1 MLPRA
6 TDTTTSNLSSWTVPG
21 TNTSPPV
28 FTTGLSN
35 KTAGADGPSSGRSI
49 HLRQITSTSGQ
60 RHEWVTHVHNA
71 LRNIDIP
78 LDNRFLRELVE
89 NAQQDFDRVS
99 KNNSTEDE
107 KFYSPHLLKLIFNL
121 ACRPTLPENISVL
134 QTLADLGLGLPNE
147 SVGNEIR
154 IPPQLLKQLFDNTH
168 REAVLGILGEHA
180 KTMMFRADPG
190 FMEILEHYLSPL
202 QLRRAAR
209 ELLNYLARDCHFLAG
224 LNQFLRLSD
233 GSAPYLI
240 KAIFNS
246 PGIRHGNP
254 QTSQDFCQTITTA
267 MASEAFI
274 FQLCLLEVNAQRHEK
289 LILKALEK
297 LDERG
302 RERMLACAFILGQWE
317 LFKRLLSGSSAA
329 ILNQRFANGSN
340 ILHLMATAIPSLKS
354 GLSIRSYRCL
364 NTYTPRYDKLFQ
376 YLPAETLANQR
387 DNKGATPLLLLYR
400 HQCPQ
405 LASAAMSGA
414 EDRQL
419 ARARRSALIKLT
431 HSGHLIDCMQDHLD
445 GKFPL
450 NVNWFFE
457 FLLLHRYLPAS
468 TNRAI
473 SLRSTE
479 YSLYEQLIDKPRP
492 HARELLQSVINYFE
506 LHPDTLRDEQQT
518 LELIKLIHRIGL
530 PVEYSAQVLR
540 FTTGDMQ
547 KKLLGH
553 LSATADDRNSLFI
566 ERRYDVSY
574 DGKPYYYPWH
584 LIGLG
589 VGGGCALDPDMFYS
603 ERFCHEVAEFGRK
616 HPKESVPEISG
627 LWEAE
632 LLINSGYIET
642 YGRSLAFPS
651 AEVPQGYRRFKFLK
665 QQPGST
671 EGWHDFVREQPQLDF
686 FRTHKDKLGL
696 ESALLKPRG
705 IYRLSNALNKFKACG
720 LREETLAII
729 ALEPDGSALLQV
741 FDDEKDTHLY
751 HHYPYEAGRVD
762 GLSVQ
767 ASFDGLRL
775 FARDAGRLWQH
786 NFQAP
791 DTLSSFHNAAD
802 ERCWTPTPFF
812 GNQCV
817 PGTLGEWNAQDYPNI
832 APAPVGMRDWADIRS
847 FAEQTFSSF
856 GMKKIYCVT
865 DCERQGELR
874 ITELGKAFYGLVI
887 NWLRARHDTDNLD
900 YKNSVQMKQLQG
912 ELVTIAADLF
922 GSAYKMSTGAMKAR
936 ISQEFPAESLRRA
949 ALECGYWCDPKLR
962 YVKDIKSGRFP
973 VELYPDHPNQS
984 FDRERLNPDNE
995 NFTDRGFIRSSGA
1008 KGPNLGIDTGTLPLP
1023 HLDSLF
1029 WFALYTGWRLQ
1040 EPSRGSASRQ
1050 SP

>member
-1 MLPRA
+1 MLPWA
-6 TDTTTSNLSSWTVPG
+6 TNTTNTTSSNLSSWTVPG

-28 FTTGLSN
+28 FTTGLSK
-35 KTAGADGPSSGRSI
+35 KTAGADGTSSGRSI
-49 HLRQITSTSGQ
+49 HLRQITSTPGQ

-78 LDNRFLRELVE
+78 LGNRLLRELVKK
-89 NAQQDFDRVS
+89 AQQDFDRMS
-99 KNNSTEDE
+99 QNNRTDDE
-107 KFYSPHLLKLIFNL
+107 RFYSPPLLKLINYL
-121 ACRPTLPENISVL
+121 VCCPTLPENISVL
-134 QTLADLGLGLPNE
+134 QTLADLGLGLPE
-147 SVGNEIR
+147 VSVNDKIP
-154 IPPQLLKQLFDNTH
+154 IPPQLLKQLLDNTDH
-168 REAVLGILGEHA
+168 EAVEGILGEHA
-180 KTMMFRADPG
+180 KTMMFNADPG
-190 FMEILEHYLSPL
+190 FMEILEHYLSPG
-202 QLRRAAR
+202 QLRWAAR
-209 ELLNYLARDCHFLAG
+209 EFLNYLARDCHFLVEI
-224 LNQFLRLSD
+224 NQLLRLSD

-240 KAIFNS
+240 KAIFKS

-254 QTSQDFCQTITTA
+254 QASQDFYQTITTV

-289 LILKALEK
+289 LILEGLEE
-297 LDERG
+297 LDEG
-302 RERMLACAFILGQWE
+302 ERERMLACAFILGQWE
-317 LFKRLLSGSSAA
+317 LFKRLLSGSLAA
-329 ILNQRFANGSN
+329 ILNQTFANGSN

-354 GLSIRSYRCL
+354 GRSICGYRCL
-364 NTYTPRYDKLFQ
+364 NAYTPRYDKLFQ

-387 DNKGATPLLLLYR
+387 DNKGATPLLLLYH
-400 HQCPQ
+400 HQCAQ

-431 HSGHLIDCMQDHLD
+431 ASGHLIDCMQDHLD

-450 NVNWFFE
+450 NINWFFE
-457 FLLLHRYLPAS
+457 FLQLYRSPPPS
-468 TNRAI
+468 TYRAV

-479 YSLYEQLIDKPRP
+479 YSLYEQLIHKPLPR
-492 HARELLQSVINYFE
+492 ARELLQPIINYFE
-506 LHPDTLRDEQQT
+506 LHPDTLRNEQQT
-518 LELIKLIHRIGL
+518 LELIKLMRQNGL

-540 FTTGDMQ
+540 FTTADMQ

-589 VGGGCALDPDMFYS
+589 VGGRCAPDPDRFYCQGF
-603 ERFCHEVAEFGRK
+603 RHAVAEFDRK
-616 HPKESVPEISG
+616 HPKETVPQISR

-632 LLINSGYIET
+632 LVNCRRIKT

-651 AEVPQGYRRFKFLK
+651 SEVPQGYRRFKFLK
-665 QQPGST
+665 QQSGST
-671 EGWHDFVREQPQLDF
+671 ENWHDFVREQPQLDF
-686 FRTHKDKLGL
+686 FRTHKEKLGL

-705 IYRLSNALNKFKACG
+705 IYRLTDALDKLKACR
-720 LREETLAII
+720 LTEETLAAI

-791 DTLSSFHNAAD
+791 DTLSSFHSAAN
-802 ERCWTPTPFF
+802 ERGWVPTPFF
-812 GNQCV
+812 GSQCV
-817 PGTLGEWNAQDYPNI
+817 PGTMGEWNVQDYPNI

-847 FAEQTFSSF
+847 FSEQTFSSF
-856 GMKKIYCVT
+856 GMRKLYCVT

-887 NWLRARHDTDNLD
+887 NWLRVRHDTDNLD
-900 YKNSVQMKQLQG
+900 YKNSVQTNQLQE

-922 GSAYKMSTGAMKAR
+922 GSAYKMSTGTMKAR

-949 ALECGYWCDPKLR
+949 ALECGYWCDSEIR
-962 YVKDIKSGRFP
+962 YVQDIKSGRFP

-995 NFTDRGFIRSSGA
+995 NFTDRGFIRSSRA
-1008 KGPNLGIDTGTLPLP
+1008 KGPNLGVNSGTLPLP

-1040 EPSRGSASRQ
+1040 EPSRRSASK
-1050 SP
+1050 